1 MILGRLKNKMN
12 ETKKLHNKFPETF
25 IERIETMKSPIE
37 PIGLIIER
45 DKKGEVILVSPNP
58 FAMPLE
64 VLEFLIKSAK
74 KRIKDGEEGVVS
86 CCLIGL
92 PLNKK

>member
-1 MILGRLKNKMN
+1 MN
-12 ETKKLHNKFPETF
+12 ETKKLPNKFPKILT
-25 IERIETMKSPIE
+25 ERIETMKSPIE
-37 PIGLIIER
+37 PIGLIIEKN
-45 DKKGEVILVSPNP
+45 KKGETLIIAPNP
-58 FAMPLE
+58 FGLPLE

-92 PLNKK
+92 QIPLKKK